1 MMIKIK
7 MPKFVGRGWVV
18 LVSIILLIVAFML
31 FQANSVSADP
41 FSQIPTGSIATVTG
55 TLSGP
60 IVTVRLDLDQPS
72 VNLRAGPH
80 TTIYKIVGVLLL
92 GQKVPAR
99 GISPGGDWILI
110 EYPGAPDGVAWVY
123 APYVNKT
130 PGDLKIVQPP
140 PTPKPQYTATIDPT
154 MAAQFVVTI
163 GPTRLASYTPPPP
176 LVIPT
181 FAAQNETGVQSQV
194 PMGLVIIAL
203 AAIGL
208 FTGIFSLTQGR

>member
-1 MMIKIK
+1 MIAV
-7 MPKFVGRGWVV
+7 F
-18 LVSIILLIVAFML
+18 LL

-41 FSQIPTGSIATVTG
+41 SAQIPTGSIATVTG
-55 TLSGP
+55 TPSGP
-60 IVTVRLDLDQPS
+60 VVTVRLDLDQPS
-72 VNLRAGPH
+72 INLRAGPH
-80 TTIYKIVGVLLL
+80 TTYKIVGVLLL
-92 GQKVPAR
+92 GQKVPAK
-99 GISPGGDWILI
+99 GVSPGGDWILV

-154 MAAQFVVTI
+154 MAAQFVVTT
-163 GPTRLASYTPPPP
+163 GPTRLPTYTPPPA

-181 FAAQNETGVQSQV
+181 FASENDSGVKSQV

>member
-1 MMIKIK
+1 MRNKFLTANYLSKRGNIIVSFFLMII
-7 MPKFVGRGWVV
+7 
-18 LVSIILLIVAFML
+18 AFLL

-41 FSQIPTGSIATVTG
+41 LGQIPTGIIATVTG
-55 TLSGP
+55 TPSGP
-60 IVTVRLDLDQPS
+60 TVTVRLDLDQPS
-72 VNLRAGPH
+72 INVRAGPH
-80 TTIYKIVGVLLL
+80 TTYKIVGVLLL
-92 GQKVPAR
+92 GQKAPAR
-99 GISPGGDWILI
+99 GVSPGGDWIMI

-140 PTPKPQYTATIDPT
+140 PTPKPQYTPTIDPT

-163 GPTRLASYTPPPP
+163 GPTRLATYTPPPP

-181 FAAQNETGVQSQV
+181 FPTQNENGVQSQV
-194 PMGLVIIAL
+194 PIGLVIIAL